1 MSKKYESFEAHTSV
15 FGQECFVCKGGES
28 MLLTIRGLSVWVSK
42 QQAMDFFGLVEPNAN
57 ALILRLCTG
66 CKQEHPI
73 DEMREWNNSRFVCVG
88 CDEPIGG
95 GG

>member
-1 MSKKYESFEAHTSV
+1 MSNKYEGFDCIEGRVEEHEGFMEVNGSKE
-15 FGQECFVCKGGES
+15 FGVY
-28 MLLTIRGLSVWVSK
+28 TYITK